1 MFNECLVPSFSAKA
15 IWKLSLL
22 EGWLMRTDPEKNIFI
37 AVKKVEQLV
46 FIHNTLNFHPS
57 DEKKVLLARGYTVKS
72 VFS

>member
-1 MFNECLVPSFSAKA
+1 
-15 IWKLSLL
+15 
-22 EGWLMRTDPEKNIFI
+22 MRTDPEKNIFI

-57 DEKKVLLARGYTVKS
+57 DKKKVLLARGYTVKS